1 MKRFWQFLSMV
12 LIGLMV
18 SCGGSQYWAYT
29 INEAPDHITHATY
42 IPIWVDQGFS
52 ASQVEEIKAAI
63 AEWNYVLNGQII
75 LRLVEKKALGI
86 DKKMHTYPD
95 TFPDWEAGQ
104 VLQAQAEKTGLGWV
118 IYDLPSTDKHLDKSV
133 GHGVLAFV
141 PGSDAHCV
149 TVITD
154 RFSNRSMKDVI
165 MHEFA
170 HLLGAEHVN
179 APSLEYPYYG
189 TKQYP
194 CIDKITVA
202 QVAEE
207 RGLDMNNLNY
217 CITPHF
223 E

>member
-86 DKKMHTYPD
+86 DKKMYSH
-95 TFPDWEAGQ
+95 
-104 VLQAQAEKTGLGWV
+104 
-118 IYDLPSTDKHLDKSV
+118 S
-133 GHGVLAFV
+133 
-141 PGSDAHCV
+141 
-149 TVITD
+149 
-154 RFSNRSMKDVI
+154 
-165 MHEFA
+165 
-170 HLLGAEHVN
+170 
-179 APSLEYPYYG
+179 
-189 TKQYP
+189 
-194 CIDKITVA
+194 
-202 QVAEE
+202 
-207 RGLDMNNLNY
+207 
-217 CITPHF
+217 
-223 E
+223 